1 MARRWAYL
9 AVIAMLSAPYE
20 ARAVGIPQDNQLTRT
35 VRAGGETWVY
45 RFTVPDGP
53 SAAASGAAAS
63 EPSGSGDEALRPS
76 TRVQRRT
83 AAPLPLPDG
92 GAAADAI
99 DFEAQ
104 RAYLATATGGSG
116 QEVATPAVGQ
126 TVFFYLDYRVV
137 GVTGSIDVSRRA
149 ILDGQP
155 VCEFSGS
162 SKAGDYF
169 TWCAD
174 GWVATAGAHT
184 LRWELDVN
192 NAVAESD
199 ETNNAVS
206 ATWTSGEM
214 GQVDL
219 DAERAYL
226 RTAAGGHGNEVTTP
240 AVGQTVYFHIDFRV
254 IGPGD
259 AITADRRALLDD
271 QPFCSFT
278 GTSTPGSY
286 FAWCND
292 GWTATAGSHT
302 LRWDLD
308 FDNMVTES
316 NEQNNAAA
324 TTWTS
329 APTGSID
336 LEAERAYLNTMPGGA
351 GNDVAAPAVGQTVYF
366 HLDFRVIG
374 AGGAVAADRRAQID
388 GQTVCSFTGTSTPG
402 DYFAWCEDGW
412 AATAGSHTLRWDL
425 DFSNMLAESNEDN
438 NSASKTWTSGASTCG
453 GDCNGNHEVTVD
465 ELIVMVNVALGSADV
480 SACTAGDA
488 NGDGDITVNEVIA
501 AVNRTLGGCG

>member
-1 MARRWAYL
+1 MARRLVYLVGL
-9 AVIAMLSAPYE
+9 AVLSAPF
-20 ARAVGIPQDNQLTRT
+20 RAHGAGIPQDNQPTRT
-35 VRAGGETWVY
+35 ARAGGETWVY

-53 SAAASGAAAS
+53 SPAASGTAAG
-63 EPSGSGDEALRPS
+63 EPSGGGGEASRPS
-76 TRVQRRT
+76 TRAQRRT
-83 AAPLPLPDG
+83 AAPAPSLDG

-99 DFEAQ
+99 DFQAQ

-126 TVFFYLDYRVV
+126 TVYFYLDFRVV
-137 GVTGSIDVSRRA
+137 GVTGSIDLSRRA
-149 ILDGQP
+149 ILDGQT
-155 VCEFSGS
+155 VCEFTAS
-162 SKAGDYF
+162 SMDGDYF
-169 TWCAD
+169 TWCID

-184 LRWELDVN
+184 LRWELDVD

-199 ETNNAVS
+199 EANNSVS
-206 ATWTSGEM
+206 ATWTSGEA

-226 RTAAGGHGNEVTTP
+226 RTAAEGHGNEVTTP
-240 AVGQTVYFHIDFRV
+240 AVGQTVYFHIDFRI

-259 AITADRRALLDD
+259 VITVDRRALLDD

-278 GTSTPGSY
+278 GASTPGSY
-286 FAWCND
+286 FGWCND
-292 GWTATAGSHT
+292 GWTATGGSHT
-302 LRWDLD
+302 LRWEID
-308 FDNMVTES
+308 FNNMVAES
-316 NEQNNAAA
+316 NENNNAAS

-329 APTGSID
+329 APADSVD
-336 LEAERAYLNTMPGGA
+336 LEAQRAYLNTMPGGA

-374 AGGAVAADRRAQID
+374 AGAAVAADRRAQID
-388 GQTVCSFTGTSTPG
+388 DQTFCSFTGTSTPG
-402 DYFAWCEDGW
+402 DYFAWCSDGW

-438 NSASKTWTSGASTCG
+438 NSASKMWTSGASPCG
-453 GDCNGNHEVTVD
+453 GDCNGNNEVTVD
-465 ELIVMVNVALGSADV
+465 ELIVMVNVALGGADV

-488 NGDGDITVNEVIA
+488 NGDGDITVNEIIA
-501 AVNRTLGGCG
+501 AVNRTLSGCG